1 LLCAVKY
8 VVLIYT
14 MINFAACFAVYGCIA
29 VAMLAYYKSKF
40 AEKGADITPFLALF
54 TLETIAWLAIV
65 LS

>member
-1 LLCAVKY
+1 
-8 VVLIYT
+8 